1 MRAIGVFN
9 RDGGTFKTTDMDQF
23 CALATAAF
31 SAEGHEIECRV
42 VSGANLLAELEKAA
56 AEADILLA
64 GGGDGT
70 ISAAAG
76 ASYRAGVP
84 LAVLPAGTMNLFARS
99 LHVPLNLEQALAA
112 LASGTIT
119 AVDIATANRRPFVH
133 QFSVGIHT
141 KLVKLRE
148 SLSYRSRIGKM
159 IASCRAAVGAL
170 LNPPRFRADVVTAQG
185 REQRT
190 CSAIIVTNNPLDE
203 GHAPHPDGLAAG
215 LLGIYIAKPMSLWA
229 LLRLCLSIVRG
240 HWKDHPQIIEKR
252 VQEVTLSFPRRK
264 SSAMATLDGELIEL
278 APRIELRVH
287 PKGLLVVVPAEATAA
302 VHANAATATA

>member
-31 SAEGHEIECRV
+31 SAQGHQIECRV
-42 VSGANLLAELEKAA
+42 VSGANLLPELEKAA

-99 LHVPLNLEQALAA
+99 LHVPLNLEQALTA
-112 LASGTIT
+112 LAAGTIT

-133 QFSVGIHT
+133 QFSVGIHA

-148 SLSYRSRIGKM
+148 GMTYRSRFGKM
-159 IASCRAAVGAL
+159 MASCRAAVGAL
-170 LNPPRFRADVVTAQG
+170 LNPPRFRADIIAGGVTQS
-185 REQRT
+185 RS
-190 CSAIIVTNNPLDE
+190 CSAIIVTNNPLEE

-215 LLGIYIAKPMSLWA
+215 LLGIYIAKPMSFWE
-229 LLRLCLSIVRG
+229 LLKLGLSIVRG
-240 HWKDHPQIIEKR
+240 HWKDNPRVIEKQ

-264 SSAMATLDGELIEL
+264 ASAVATLDGELIDL
-278 APRIELRVH
+278 PSRIELRVH
-287 PKGLLVVVPAEATAA
+287 PRGLMVVVPTE
-302 VHANAATATA
+302 AATATRAGAARVGA

>member
-23 CALATAAF
+23 CVLATAAF
-31 SAEGHEIECRV
+31 VAEGHEIECRV
-42 VSGANLLAELEKAA
+42 VNGANLLPELEKAA

-99 LHVPLNLEQALAA
+99 LHVPLDLEQALTA
-112 LASGTIT
+112 LAGGTVT

-133 QFSVGIHT
+133 QFSVGIHA

-148 SLSYRSRIGKM
+148 SLTYRSRIGKM
-159 IASCRAAVGAL
+159 VASCRAAVGAL

-185 REQRT
+185 LEQRT
-190 CSAIIVTNNPLDE
+190 CSAIIVTNNPLGE
-203 GHAPHPDGLAAG
+203 GHVPHPDGLDAG
-215 LLGIYIAKPMSLWA
+215 LLGIYIAKPMSFWA
-229 LLRLCLSIVRG
+229 LMGLCLSIVRG
-240 HWKDHPQIIEKR
+240 RWKDHPQVIEKQVR
-252 VQEVTLSFPRRK
+252 EVTLSFPRRK
-264 SSAMATLDGELIEL
+264 LSAVATLDGELLEL

-287 PKGLLVVVPAEATAA
+287 PKGLLVVVPVEAAAA
-302 VHANAATATA
+302 VHTNTEAATA